1 MENEMIV
8 KLKSDMKNYMKAQ
21 KMEEL
26 NVIRGIL
33 NEINIR
39 AMKNIEINDEE
50 IVKVLRSEVKKRKES
65 IESFEKGGRQD
76 LIDKEQREINVV
88 EQYLPEEIS
97 EKDLI
102 AKVKEVFDSSED
114 KSFGNIMKAS
124 IAALKGQ
131 ADGKRISE
139 TVKNVIENK

>member
-139 TVKNVIENK
+139 AVKNVIENK